1 MATSYKTP
9 GVYINEVSA
18 LPASVAQVPTAI
30 PAFLGYTEFAT
41 ELDGSSLT
49 GIPKRIISMVEYA
62 QFFGGSAMPSA
73 TLGSADPPKVILDES
88 NGFSVSEIQIT
99 LKYVMYQS
107 LSLYFANGGGACYIV
122 SVGGYDYNRADADV
136 DTDITEGLAA
146 LASEDEP
153 TLLLAPDAALMF
165 EAGNDMKLGNLQKK
179 MLIQCNKLQDRFT
192 IMDLIEDAASNDLGE
207 ANFRDE
213 VGVQYLKYGAAYC
226 PHLETSLSY
235 NLQFSDL
242 VIEEKDTPG
251 VPDTSMLNGPAVL
264 AIQDAKADLG
274 LIEALTNGVN
284 NLNGFNAIASSTK
297 GNLISK
303 VNIIKNI
310 GQSIRDLVSGV
321 VIKNTDI
328 RAKIIQESVVGSKLE
343 AIIKKSYSYD
353 IGYPLPVGT
362 PVELGSI
369 VVADFNGSDI
379 ASPPATYD
387 FNYLLGVVVAN
398 AQAYGGQTTIAPAV
412 ASATNYYRSLL
423 IDLLA
428 IVEDLEAEAKRILSL
443 LEESLV
449 SVDPIYAGI
458 KRAIAAKGIIVPPSG
473 AVAGAYVATDGNRGV
488 WKAPANVILNNVV
501 KPTIKVDN
509 ATQENLNVHATSGK
523 SINVIRSFTGKGVL
537 IWGAR
542 TLAGN
547 DNEWR
552 YVPVRRLF
560 ITVEES
566 VKKATEFVVFEPNDG
581 NTWLRTKTMIQN
593 YLTGLWRQGALAG
606 AKPEDA
612 FFVNVGLGSTMTA
625 QDILEGKLIV
635 EIGLAAVRPA
645 EFIILR
651 FSHKLQES

>member
-9 GVYINEVSA
+9 GVYINEVST

-30 PAFLGYTEFAT
+30 PAFVGYTEFAT
-41 ELDGSSLT
+41 DTDSSSLLNT
-49 GIPKRIISMVEYA
+49 PKRITSMVEYV
-62 QFFGGSAMPSA
+62 QFFGGSAKA
-73 TLGSADPPKVILDES
+73 TGTLGLDDLPKVTLDED
-88 NGFSVSEIQIT
+88 NGFSVSEIEIA

-107 LSLYFANGGGACYIV
+107 MSLYFANGGGACYVV
-122 SVGGYDYNRADADV
+122 SVGGYDDYALADAFMAV
-136 DTDITEGLAA
+136 DIMAGLTT
-146 LASEDEP
+146 LENEDEP
-153 TLLLAPDAALMF
+153 TIILAPDAGMMADPI
-165 EAGNDMKLGNLQKK
+165 ELGSVQKA
-179 MLIQCNKLQDRFT
+179 MLIQCNKLQDRFA
-192 IMDLIEDAASNDLGE
+192 IMDLIEDASTDELGE
-207 ANFRDE
+207 GDFRTE
-213 VGVQYLKYGAAYC
+213 VGMQYLKYGAAYG

-235 NLQFSDL
+235 DLPYNDL
-242 VIEEKDTPG
+242 VIEDGSGDVKETGLFNASVEGEINVALD
-251 VPDTSMLNGPAVL
+251 DL
-264 AIQDAKADLG
+264 A
-274 LIEALTNGVN
+274 LIEANEGGTYLIDFDGIATASTSNLKDKMLVIIEAANDMRTLMDTMTNLDIILGV
-284 NLNGFNAIASSTK
+284 ASS
-297 GNLISK
+297 
-303 VNIIKNI
+303 V
-310 GQSIRDLVSGV
+310 
-321 VIKNTDI
+321 
-328 RAKIIQESVVGSKLE
+328 EVGSELE
-343 AIIKKSYSYD
+343 TIVRQVRSYSEGYD
-353 IGYPLPVGT
+353 ALATATTTTLVF
-362 PVELGSI
+362 GSNPFDGFDLASFPSTMI
-369 VVADFNGSDI
+369 EADFD
-379 ASPPATYD
+379 
-387 FNYLLGVVVAN
+387 YLLGTGIVPDNSIFTGTLVGDRVAAAN
-398 AQAYGGQTTIAPAV
+398 PV
-412 ASATNYYRSLL
+412 LRSLL
-423 IDLLA
+423 VDLLS
-428 IVEDLEAEAKRILSL
+428 IYSDISDEAERILTL

-473 AVAGAYVATDGNRGV
+473 AVAGAYVATDANRGV
-488 WKAPANVILNNVV
+488 WKAPANVSLNNVV
-501 KPTIKVDN
+501 RPTIKVDN
-509 ATQENLNVHATSGK
+509 ATQEGLNVDATSGK
-523 SINVIRSFTGKGVL
+523 SINVIRSFTGKGIL

-612 FFVNVGLGSTMTA
+612 FFVNVGLGTTMTA